1 VTPEKELEKA
11 QVAKAFLEHSPF
23 TEAVR
28 EIESAILSG
37 IKQSAF
43 KDAELREKLCQE
55 YRVLQSIVDRIRT
68 YIETGKLA
76 EEEIRRKSITERIR
90 SIL

>member
-1 VTPEKELEKA
+1 MTPEKELEKA
-11 QVAKAFLEHSPF
+11 QEAKAFLEHSPF

-55 YRVLQSIVDRIRT
+55 YKVLQSIVDRIRT

>member
-11 QVAKAFLEHSPF
+11 QEAKAFLEFSPF
-23 TEAVR
+23 AEAVR
-28 EIESAILSG
+28 EIEAAILSG

-43 KDAELREKLCQE
+43 KDSELREKLCQE

-76 EEEIRRKSITERIR
+76 EEEIRRKSIAERIR